1 MDSEYF
7 KKINSTS
14 ENNLVNVE
22 KKIISTFLF
31 SNEVEPGG
39 AKKLFVRRIFGGVP
53 VCGGGNYQGVAH
65 QFFKTCRS
73 LEHLK

>member
-39 AKKLFVRRIFGGVP
+39 AKKLFVRRIFGGIP
-53 VCGGGNYQGVAH
+53 VCGGGTTKGWHTNFSKRV
-65 QFFKTCRS
+65 
-73 LEHLK
+73 EV